1 MAKKVDW
8 SYHRNGCKTC
18 EKTAMFLTDRQVPI
32 AEQVNAKKITLADA
46 EALELAA
53 HADELYATK
62 GTKVVHINLK
72 KERPG
77 DDALLN
83 LMIGPSGKLRAPTLK
98 KGRTLIV
105 GFDEVIYQ
113 HVFGK

>member
-18 EKTAMFLTDRQVPI
+18 EKTAVFLSDRQVPI
-32 AEQVNAKKITLADA
+32 AEQVNAKKIALAET
-46 EALELAA
+46 EALALAA
-53 HADELYATK
+53 QADELYATK

-72 KERPG
+72 HERP
-77 DDALLN
+77 DDETLLN

-98 KGRTLIV
+98 KGRTVIV
-105 GFDEVIYQ
+105 GFDEATYQ
-113 HVFGK
+113 RVFGK